1 MVDLDSERRTLT
13 TQDVC
18 GPQGHGEIQGM
29 QRNLSVMS
37 KKETW

>member
-13 TQDVC
+13 TQVVC
-18 GPQGHGEIQGM
+18 GQQGHGEIQGM